1 MAPTWSDI
9 YNNYLQGDC
18 ASCHTHSSN
27 MGTATKAYSYLQGM
41 GYISGTSSPLVDP
54 SQSCLT
60 WVSAGGNMPPNGGS
74 NAQAVSDLD
83 AWAAAGALD
92 N

>member
-1 MAPTWSDI
+1 
-9 YNNYLQGDC
+9 
-18 ASCHTHSSN
+18 

-41 GYISGTSSPLVDP
+41 GYISGPGSALVDP

-74 NAQAVSDLD
+74 NPPAVTALD